1 MTEKH
6 SVPDFVKALFQ
17 KLNLPAEGR
26 AYVESCIT
34 NGPARDVSGRRGN
47 VLTKFNSRKTGR
59 MHMLESRTGEFAAAL
74 IRERD
79 PKVRAFYPQPM
90 PITLTP
96 KNADGVARTR
106 MRYTPDLLDVL
117 DNEFVVTEVRD
128 ESALADRM
136 AKNPYQFYLDDKGNW
151 HFRAAEDFFSAMGLR
166 YQLVAN
172 RQLPKNV
179 ALNARFLE
187 DYLLEN
193 APTADTDEVHRLQTL
208 VLRNRFITVRELL
221 DEHNFVAD
229 TLFKAVADEAVY
241 FDVARDRLDI
251 PDQAYIYSDEATSEA
266 HHYVTQAEEQAPLP
280 IAGQTFLQAGS
291 SFTLADRTYTV
302 MLCGE
307 REIQTRNDKGQFAT
321 FSIDTIVHLNGQGLI
336 KGEGFTVAT
345 QVKQLADVSEH
356 ELERALARLEA
367 IKQDEQGPLS
377 ERTLSRSRSKVAQA
391 ATDLD
396 ALLALVDGERRK
408 GNRLERLD
416 EQAEKLAEESIDTKY
431 NDPRACTRI
440 GAYRDYVTA
449 CHEWEKKEGAQC
461 IPMSY
466 STFAKRCNEK
476 HSVLKRRGKRAA
488 YQNSIIVQAVDNEF
502 PVHGVR
508 PYEILYIDH
517 TNINLAT
524 IGPDGSDLGKPW
536 LSVGLDANTTK
547 VGAFILMYDPPSSWT
562 VLLLLREYVRRHN
575 RLPRAI
581 SVDNGK
587 EFHGRAL
594 ERFCKLYG
602 VDIRY
607 RPPAMPRGGSPVER
621 IFGATEEEVIAQ
633 MEGNTR
639 QLKHAR
645 ETSKSH
651 DPFERAAWTLYAT
664 YRAFEKY
671 FFEVRPVRSH
681 PMLGMTP
688 NEYEAK
694 RLAETG
700 QREHRLVA
708 YDQNLMLAT
717 CLPTPRGKHKFDKR
731 RGIQSDGQWYRHP
744 DMAVLKDGEK
754 VEVLLEPWLFNV
766 IYVYVRDHWVAAVGT
781 SSRAAP
787 GRSRREVNIAVRAEK
802 RLALKNAAKDR
813 LKPENLRSISA
824 LLKPES
830 FDERLNKQQRE
841 LRHLFSRLGATTTA
855 LEVPADLLEQSDKA
869 ASKVAAALEKTAPTT
884 AASGTP
890 KTDNGPET
898 APSSAQDQALVEL
911 DGFEDNSEYEEMEDV
926 EGTF

>member
-1 MTEKH
+1 M
-6 SVPDFVKALFQ
+6 FQ

-321 FSIDTIVHLNGQGLI
+321 FSIDTIVHLNG
-336 KGEGFTVAT
+336 
-345 QVKQLADVSEH
+345 
-356 ELERALARLEA
+356 
-367 IKQDEQGPLS
+367 
-377 ERTLSRSRSKVAQA
+377 
-391 ATDLD
+391 
-396 ALLALVDGERRK
+396 
-408 GNRLERLD
+408 
-416 EQAEKLAEESIDTKY
+416 
-431 NDPRACTRI
+431 
-440 GAYRDYVTA
+440 
-449 CHEWEKKEGAQC
+449 
-461 IPMSY
+461 
-466 STFAKRCNEK
+466 
-476 HSVLKRRGKRAA
+476 
-488 YQNSIIVQAVDNEF
+488 
-502 PVHGVR
+502 
-508 PYEILYIDH
+508 
-517 TNINLAT
+517 
-524 IGPDGSDLGKPW
+524 
-536 LSVGLDANTTK
+536 
-547 VGAFILMYDPPSSWT
+547 
-562 VLLLLREYVRRHN
+562 
-575 RLPRAI
+575 
-581 SVDNGK
+581 
-587 EFHGRAL
+587 
-594 ERFCKLYG
+594 
-602 VDIRY
+602 
-607 RPPAMPRGGSPVER
+607 
-621 IFGATEEEVIAQ
+621 
-633 MEGNTR
+633 
-639 QLKHAR
+639 
-645 ETSKSH
+645 
-651 DPFERAAWTLYAT
+651 
-664 YRAFEKY
+664 
-671 FFEVRPVRSH
+671 
-681 PMLGMTP
+681 
-688 NEYEAK
+688 
-694 RLAETG
+694 
-700 QREHRLVA
+700 
-708 YDQNLMLAT
+708 
-717 CLPTPRGKHKFDKR
+717 
-731 RGIQSDGQWYRHP
+731 
-744 DMAVLKDGEK
+744 
-754 VEVLLEPWLFNV
+754 
-766 IYVYVRDHWVAAVGT
+766 
-781 SSRAAP
+781 
-787 GRSRREVNIAVRAEK
+787 
-802 RLALKNAAKDR
+802 
-813 LKPENLRSISA
+813 
-824 LLKPES
+824 
-830 FDERLNKQQRE
+830 
-841 LRHLFSRLGATTTA
+841 HLFSRLGATTTA

>member
-1 MTEKH
+1 
-6 SVPDFVKALFQ
+6 
-17 KLNLPAEGR
+17 
-26 AYVESCIT
+26 
-34 NGPARDVSGRRGN
+34 
-47 VLTKFNSRKTGR
+47 
-59 MHMLESRTGEFAAAL
+59 
-74 IRERD
+74 
-79 PKVRAFYPQPM
+79 
-90 PITLTP
+90 
-96 KNADGVARTR
+96 
-106 MRYTPDLLDVL
+106 
-117 DNEFVVTEVRD
+117 
-128 ESALADRM
+128 
-136 AKNPYQFYLDDKGNW
+136 
-151 HFRAAEDFFSAMGLR
+151 
-166 YQLVAN
+166 
-172 RQLPKNV
+172 
-179 ALNARFLE
+179 
-187 DYLLEN
+187 
-193 APTADTDEVHRLQTL
+193 
-208 VLRNRFITVRELL
+208 
-221 DEHNFVAD
+221 
-229 TLFKAVADEAVY
+229 
-241 FDVARDRLDI
+241 
-251 PDQAYIYSDEATSEA
+251 
-266 HHYVTQAEEQAPLP
+266 
-280 IAGQTFLQAGS
+280 
-291 SFTLADRTYTV
+291 
-302 MLCGE
+302 
-307 REIQTRNDKGQFAT
+307 
-321 FSIDTIVHLNGQGLI
+321 
-336 KGEGFTVAT
+336 
-345 QVKQLADVSEH
+345 
-356 ELERALARLEA
+356 
-367 IKQDEQGPLS
+367 
-377 ERTLSRSRSKVAQA
+377 
-391 ATDLD
+391 
-396 ALLALVDGERRK
+396 
-408 GNRLERLD
+408 
-416 EQAEKLAEESIDTKY
+416 
-431 NDPRACTRI
+431 
-440 GAYRDYVTA
+440 
-449 CHEWEKKEGAQC
+449 
-461 IPMSY
+461 
-466 STFAKRCNEK
+466 
-476 HSVLKRRGKRAA
+476 
-488 YQNSIIVQAVDNEF
+488 
-502 PVHGVR
+502 
-508 PYEILYIDH
+508 
-517 TNINLAT
+517 
-524 IGPDGSDLGKPW
+524 
-536 LSVGLDANTTK
+536 
-547 VGAFILMYDPPSSWT
+547 
-562 VLLLLREYVRRHN
+562 
-575 RLPRAI
+575 
-581 SVDNGK
+581 
-587 EFHGRAL
+587 
-594 ERFCKLYG
+594 
-602 VDIRY
+602 
-607 RPPAMPRGGSPVER
+607 MPRGGSPVER